1 MPNLIENAMGPPSK
15 AWTLIKEFDKMRS
28 YDTIGGPQGIVP
40 RNPFADIV
48 SVEVIDRKEF
58 DGMSLETADEETV
71 TLTIRIP
78 EQFFE
83 REFLKSDWEL
93 SQGEEPGFYAP
104 EHLIDAW
111 EYDVERE
118 LYGPDGNQVPLW

>member
-1 MPNLIENAMGPPSK
+1 
-15 AWTLIKEFDKMRS
+15 
-28 YDTIGGPQGIVP
+28 VP
-40 RNPFADIV
+40 NPFADIV

-71 TLTIRIP
+71 TLTIRVP

-93 SQGEEPGFYAP
+93 SQVENPGLFAV
-104 EHLIDAW
+104 
-111 EYDVERE
+111 EYLVDGWRSDLDVEQE